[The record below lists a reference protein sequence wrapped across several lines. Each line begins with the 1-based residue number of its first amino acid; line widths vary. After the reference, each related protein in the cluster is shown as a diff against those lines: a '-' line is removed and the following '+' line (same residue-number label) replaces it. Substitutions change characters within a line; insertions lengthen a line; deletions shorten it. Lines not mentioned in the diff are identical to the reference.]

1 MIIALE
7 RFISWVDSDSRPT
20 QRTAEYIEEMT
31 RLVNLN
37 TPIVGTGSPE
47 GVVTA
52 KITQMYMD
60 DAGTA
65 SAIMYIK
72 QTGDGTDTGWVLI

>member
-7 RFISWVDSDSRPT
+7 RFVSWLNSDNIPT
-20 QRTAEYIEEMT
+20 QRTAEYIEALT
-31 RLVNLN
+31 REVNLN

-52 KITQMYMD
+52 SPRQRYMD

-65 SAIMYIK
+65 GAILYIK
-72 QTGDGTDTGWVLI
+72 KTGTGNTGWILT

>member
-7 RFISWVDSDSRPT
+7 RFIPWLDTNNRPT

-31 RLVNLN
+31 KRVNLN

-52 KITQMYMD
+52 NPTQKYMD
-60 DAGTA
+60 TAGTA
-65 SAIMYIK
+65 GNISYIK
-72 QTGDGTDTGWVLI
+72 QSGTGSTGWILE

>member
-7 RFISWVDSDSRPT
+7 RHFAWLDSEGKPT
-20 QRTAEYIEEMT
+20 QRTAEYIEGMT
-31 RLVNLN
+31 KAVNLN
-37 TPIVGTGSPE
+37 TPIIGTGSPE

-52 KITQMYMD
+52 SPTQRYMD

-65 SAIMYIK
+65 GNILYIK
-72 QTGDGTDTGWVLI
+72 QSGTGDTGWILV